1 MRNTPTIR
9 DVAKRAGVS
18 VATASIVVNGNR
30 PVGEAS
36 RKAVLA
42 AISEL
47 GYRLNSLASA
57 LRARRSRLIVILVP
71 DVANVFF
78 ASLVHCIEIEAARS
92 AYELVLVTSGED
104 VSVERRRIEA
114 LVDRQIDGLL
124 AAPARDNS
132 LAAFRDRAG
141 RLILPP
147 TVLIDRGFGAPG
159 FDSVGADCA
168 AAGYAAT
175 RHLIGLGHRDIA
187 VLTHSNDLSNIRS
200 RIAGYR
206 RALAEPDLAPRERIC
221 VGGHL
226 LEGLRGAIEQE
237 LHRADPPTAIFALT
251 NISALAAIKAM
262 RACGLDI
269 PGDISV
275 VGFDDFDWMSALRP
289 YLTRAA
295 QPVEECAC
303 RAWRQLIQRISG
315 EEVGAERAIELPCSL
330 RIREST
336 GPVRI
341 RLRAVSGA

>member
-1 MRNTPTIR
+1 MTPGFLSAQLYNVIDRDRRIRLSASRNTPTIR

-132 LAAFRDRAG
+132 LTPFRDRAG

-206 RALAEPDLAPRERIC
+206 RALAEPDLAPRHQPWR
-221 VGGHL
+221 
-226 LEGLRGAIEQE
+226 RG
-237 LHRADPPTAIFALT
+237 
-251 NISALAAIKAM
+251 
-262 RACGLDI
+262 
-269 PGDISV
+269 
-275 VGFDDFDWMSALRP
+275 
-289 YLTRAA
+289 
-295 QPVEECAC
+295 
-303 RAWRQLIQRISG
+303 
-315 EEVGAERAIELPCSL
+315 
-330 RIREST
+330 
-336 GPVRI
+336 
-341 RLRAVSGA
+341 